1 MAPSVLTT
9 LLAAMAQHMIG
20 QNTCH
25 HGFSYWGRPDS
36 DAGVMAA
43 DRPKRNFLKIAVQ
56 AIDFI

>member
-20 QNTCH
+20 QNACH
-25 HGFSYWGRPDS
+25 HGFPNWGRPDS

-43 DRPKRNFLKIAVQ
+43 NRSKGNFLKIAV
-56 AIDFI
+56 

>member
-9 LLAAMAQHMIG
+9 LLAAMTQHMIG
-20 QNTCH
+20 QNARH
-25 HGFSYWGRPDS
+25 HRFPNRGCAYAY
-36 DAGVMAA
+36 AGVMSA